1 MTRLV
6 LLAALAIT
14 LTACTRPG
22 DYPVTHDCAWTEQDR
37 RSLDLNKF
45 ADRRHLWYD
54 AVTAEDVSI
63 RWADA
68 YFYLSPEYDRQQ
80 DQCMEK
86 YFQGI
91 AAVHH
96 VDGAIVRK
104 YSTDRDIVFD
114 AAVTFS
120 FGLFYSL
127 AAYYVAG
134 LIRRRFSP
142 QETGY
147 WILAAAIAVGV
158 AATGVGLGSLW
169 AIVME
174 GIRLNSGHLSYRMF
188 RLPFRRHWAM
198 LFAGN
203 FILFGLVTLIRSHS
217 NFGAKQKPSAEIY
230 SR

>member
-1 MTRLV
+1 MTRLLV
-6 LLAALAIT
+6 FAAFALT
-14 LTACTRPG
+14 LTACSRPG
-22 DYPVTHDCAWTEQDR
+22 DYPVTHDCAWIEQDN
-37 RSLDLNKF
+37 RSLDLNTF

-68 YFYLSPEYDRQQ
+68 YFHLSPEYDHQQ

-91 AAVHH
+91 AARHH
-96 VDGAIVRK
+96 VEAATVRE
-104 YSTDRDIVFD
+104 YSGRRDIVYD
-114 AAVTFS
+114 SAVILS
-120 FGLFYSL
+120 FGLFYSF

-142 QETGY
+142 QDTGF
-147 WILAAAIAVGV
+147 WIVAVSVALGAAVTGV
-158 AATGVGLGSLW
+158 ALGSLW
-169 AIVME
+169 AIVLE

-188 RLPFRRHWAM
+188 RLPFRRHWA
-198 LFAGN
+198 LLLAGS
-203 FILFGLVTLIRSHS
+203 FIVFELIAIIRSRITIPP
-217 NFGAKQKPSAEIY
+217 KREPSLEIY